1 MQRTLLTLMI
11 TALIAGCSTLRFPGV
26 YRIDIPQGNFIT
38 EDMLTE
44 LRPGMTPEQVR
55 FVLGPPTL
63 QDPFSEGSWRYLMT
77 YLPGE
82 GEPVK
87 QEIVVFFQDGR
98 YSHYEGEVID
108 DLKSKTSG
116 RKDRELQE
124 KARQRTEQPASEEV
138 PELDPS
144 PEPVPEGGPSGDEF

>member
-1 MQRTLLTLMI
+1 MI

>member
-1 MQRTLLTLMI
+1 MI

-144 PEPVPEGGPSGDEF
+144 PEPVPEGGPSGDEL

>member
-1 MQRTLLTLMI
+1 MI

-63 QDPFSEGSWRYLMT
+63 QDPFTEGNWRYLMT

-82 GEPVK
+82 GEPVE
-87 QEIVVFFQDGR
+87 QEIVVYFRDGR

-124 KARQRTEQPASEEV
+124 KARQRKKEPASEEV
-138 PELDPS
+138 PELDPE
-144 PEPVPEGGPSGDEF
+144 PEPVPEGGPSGDEL